1 MIDTIMLFAA
11 GFGSRMRHLTNNQPK
26 SLIKVLEKPILHYSL
41 ELCKKYPFKRI
52 IINTHYLHEQIF
64 NSIYD
69 FQKNNP
75 DFPKINI
82 IYEEELLETGGAIKN
97 ISDIVGDK
105 HIFTLNTDTII
116 QSKHNLFQAMCRKWD
131 PKVMDFL
138 LLMQPIDKTV
148 GYTGL
153 GDFELDQNNK
163 IIKPDIEGSY
173 SYIYA
178 GLQILKPEIIY
189 QHPLNIFSLRE
200 YHLNNPNVY
209 GTVVDKIKWYHA
221 TRPEDIV
228 DIEFALLKHV

>member
-26 SLIKVLEKPILHYSL
+26 SLIQVLDKPILHYSL
-41 ELCKKYPFKRI
+41 ELCKQYPFKRI
-52 IINTHYLHEQIF
+52 IVNTHYLHEQIF

-82 IYEEELLETGGAIKN
+82 VYEEELLETGGAIKN
-97 ISDIVGDK
+97 VNDIICNN

-116 QSKHNLFQAMCRKWD
+116 QSRCNVFKQMLQKWN
-131 PKVMDFL
+131 PKIMDFL
-138 LLMQPIDKTV
+138 LLMQPIAKTV

-163 IIKPDIEGSY
+163 VTKPDIEDSY

-189 QHPLNIFSLRE
+189 QHPLNIFSLKE
-200 YHLNNPNVY
+200 YHLNNQNVY
-209 GTVVDKIKWYHA
+209 GITVDKTRWYHA

-228 DIEFALLKHV
+228 DIEFDLLKH